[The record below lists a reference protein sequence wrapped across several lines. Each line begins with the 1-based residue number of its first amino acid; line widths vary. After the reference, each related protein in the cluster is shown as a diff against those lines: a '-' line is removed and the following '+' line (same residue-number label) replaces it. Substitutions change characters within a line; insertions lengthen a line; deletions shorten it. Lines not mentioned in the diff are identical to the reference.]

1 MKDKGLQLK
10 ITNEKNKNNKQIT
23 AIVWNLRRIKIKTTL
38 LHLIIENMYKIKI
51 KENNLLKNVT
61 ELD

>member
-1 MKDKGLQLK
+1 MFKLFKTLY
-10 ITNEKNKNNKQIT
+10 NNKQIT